1 MRRKTIVIVA
11 VWGLF
16 LLVQGCVGVNS
27 SPESLV
33 PESFPDGYVQESG
46 AGPPLQE
53 RWWESFGSDSLN
65 RMVETALGSNFT
77 IREAFAR
84 LDQARAVSKERR
96 SSLFPSLDLQAG
108 VSQRRNRD
116 NGHES
121 TVDVFSLGPA
131 ASYEVDLWG
140 GVRAR
145 ARAGE
150 MASRASRLDLETA
163 AMTVAAEVSTT
174 WVELV
179 STLGELDLV
188 KQQLQVNTMLLGLLE
203 LRFENAL
210 STGLDLLQQ
219 QEVVARAKA
228 QMPPLKNRISTLS
241 NRLSLLQGRA
251 PGKTISLERTMV
263 KKKEPARFQGRN
275 PGKTIPLERTMAKKK
290 EPVRLQCRTP
300 GKTILWDN
308 TGLAEL
314 PRLPDIGIPVDLLV
328 KRPDVRAAWLRLVAG
343 RWDRAG
349 ARADRL
355 PSLNLTGSM
364 VYQNSGLDSLFNS
377 WILSLATNLAGNL
390 FDGGKRAAAVDRADA
405 VVDERLAFYEKTV
418 FTALVEV
425 EDALSGEIHQ
435 RAWLTSLNTQLE
447 IARLALQEATNR
459 YQKGLSDFLPLLRE
473 QLNVQGLER
482 EIIKQQAQ
490 LIIARISLHRSLGG
504 TWADSLGVGQNNGTR
519 TEKTGHGE
527 KSGTWTDSV
536 GKGS

>member
-1 MRRKTIVIVA
+1 MRRETIVTIA
-11 VWGLF
+11 ICGLF

-27 SPESLV
+27 SPELLV
-33 PESFPDGYVQESG
+33 PEPFPDAYVQDSG
-46 AGPPLQE
+46 AGPPIQE
-53 RWWESFGSDSLN
+53 RWWESFGSEPLN
-65 RMVETALGSNFT
+65 LMVETALGSNFT

-84 LDQARAVSKERR
+84 LDQARAVSKERS

-108 VSQRRNRD
+108 VSQRRTRD

-163 AMTVAAEVSTT
+163 AMTVAAEVATT

-188 KQQLQVNTMLLGLLE
+188 KQQLQINTMLLGLLE

-228 QMPPLKNRISTLS
+228 QMPPLENRITTLS
-241 NRLSLLQGRA
+241 NRLFLLQGRA
-251 PGKTISLERTMV
+251 PGKTI
-263 KKKEPARFQGRN
+263 
-275 PGKTIPLERTMAKKK
+275 PLESTMAKKK
-290 EPVRLQCRTP
+290 EPARLQGRTP
-300 GKTILWDN
+300 GKTIPLDN

-314 PRLPDIGIPVDLLV
+314 PPLPDIGIPSDLLV
-328 KRPDVRAAWLRLVAG
+328 QRPDVRAAWLRLVAG

-349 ARADRL
+349 AQADRL

-364 VYQNSGLDSLFNS
+364 IYQNAGLDSLFNA

-435 RAWLTSLNTQLE
+435 RAWLGSLNKQLE
-447 IARLALQEATNR
+447 TARLALQEATNR

-504 TWADSLGVGQNNGTR
+504 TWTESLGVKQKSGTWTGSLGVGQRNGTR
-519 TEKTGHGE
+519 TDAPGVNQKTGRG
-527 KSGTWTDSV
+527 G
-536 GKGS
+536 

>member
-1 MRRKTIVIVA
+1 MRRETIVTIA
-11 VWGLF
+11 ICGLF
-16 LLVQGCVGVNS
+16 LLVQGCVGVKS
-27 SPESLV
+27 PPESLV
-33 PESFPDGYVQESG
+33 PESFPDAYLQDPG
-46 AGPPLQE
+46 AGAPLQE
-53 RWWESFGSDSLN
+53 RWWESFGSDPLN
-65 RMVETALGSNFT
+65 LMVETALGSNFT

-84 LDQARAVSKERR
+84 LDQARAISKEKR
-96 SSLFPSLDLQAG
+96 SPLFPSLDLQAG
-108 VSQRRNRD
+108 VSQRRTRD

-121 TVDVFSLGPA
+121 TVDLFSLGPA

-163 AMTVAAEVSTT
+163 AMTVAAEVATT

-188 KQQLQVNTMLLGLLE
+188 RKQLQINTMLLELLE

-228 QMPPLKNRISTLS
+228 QMPPLENRISTLS
-241 NRLSLLQGRA
+241 NRLFLLQGRA
-251 PGKTISLERTMV
+251 PVKEISLD
-263 KKKEPARFQGRN
+263 K
-275 PGKTIPLERTMAKKK
+275 
-290 EPVRLQCRTP
+290 
-300 GKTILWDN
+300 

-314 PRLPDIGIPVDLLV
+314 PLLPDIGIPGDLLF

-364 VYQNSGLDSLFNS
+364 IYQNPGLDSLFNS
-377 WILSLATNLAGNL
+377 WVLSLATNLTGNL

-435 RAWLTSLNTQLE
+435 REWLTSLNKQLE
-447 IARLALQEATNR
+447 TARLALKEATNR

-504 TWADSLGVGQNNGTR
+504 TWTDSLGV
-519 TEKTGHGE
+519 EE
-527 KSGTWTDSV
+527 KSGTRRDTLGVKQKS
-536 GKGS
+536 GRGA